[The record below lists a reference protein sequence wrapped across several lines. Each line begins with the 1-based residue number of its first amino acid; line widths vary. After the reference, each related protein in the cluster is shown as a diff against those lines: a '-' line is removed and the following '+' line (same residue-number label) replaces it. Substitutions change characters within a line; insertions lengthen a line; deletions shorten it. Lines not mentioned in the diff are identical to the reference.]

1 MKSKIISSVRLKGS
15 GHEFQNKYEPMSK
28 AQVNEIKEGLQ
39 HFHGTEMFYQ
49 IPLIRTRFADGL
61 KYLADV
67 ADCFWL
73 ITDTSVIAKSLIPR
87 SEFITIEFKRL
98 SEERQDFTGYEA
110 EIIYTDG
117 NDNILEKHGY
127 RVIDFPFDELRLFFV
142 NDTLMLPSEY

>member
-1 MKSKIISSVRLKGS
+1 M
-15 GHEFQNKYEPMSK
+15 K

-49 IPLIRTRFADGL
+49 IPLLRTRFTDGL
-61 KYLADV
+61 KYLANV

-73 ITDTSVIAKSLIPR
+73 ITDTSVIAKSLMNR
-87 SEFITIEFKRL
+87 SEFVTIDFKRL
-98 SEERQDFTGYEA
+98 PEDEQVVTGYEA

-117 NDNILEKHGY
+117 NDNVLEKHGY
-127 RVIDFPFDELRLFFV
+127 RATHFPLDELRLFFV

>member
-1 MKSKIISSVRLKGS
+1 M
-15 GHEFQNKYEPMSK
+15 K

-49 IPLIRTRFADGL
+49 IPILRTRFMDGL
-61 KYLADV
+61 KYLANV

-73 ITDTSVIAKSLIPR
+73 ITDTSVIAKSLMNR
-87 SEFITIEFKRL
+87 SEFITIDFKRL
-98 SEERQDFTGYEA
+98 PEEKQEIIGFEA

-127 RVIDFPFDELRLFFV
+127 RATDFPLDELRIFFV

>member
-1 MKSKIISSVRLKGS
+1 
-15 GHEFQNKYEPMSK
+15 MSK

-49 IPLIRTRFADGL
+49 IPLLRTRFTDGL
-61 KYLADV
+61 KYLANV

-73 ITDTSVIAKSLIPR
+73 ITDTSVIAKSLMKR
-87 SEFITIEFKRL
+87 SEFIAIDFKRL
-98 SEERQDFTGYEA
+98 SEEKQDYSGYEA
-110 EIIYTDG
+110 EIIYSDG

-127 RVIDFPFDELRLFFV
+127 RVTDFPLDELRLFFV

>member
-1 MKSKIISSVRLKGS
+1 M
-15 GHEFQNKYEPMSK
+15 K

-49 IPLIRTRFADGL
+49 IPLLRTRFTDGL
-61 KYLADV
+61 KYLANV

-73 ITDTSVIAKSLIPR
+73 ITDTSVIAKSLINR
-87 SEFITIEFKRL
+87 SEFITRDFKRL
-98 SEERQDFTGYEA
+98 SKEKQEISGYEA

-117 NDNILEKHGY
+117 NNTILEKHQY
-127 RVIDFPFDELRLFFV
+127 RKTDFPLDELRLFFV